1 MKLLN
6 DYKVIYSAFREGE
19 LHGYA
24 TKKLPDAED
33 IALTYINEEGTE
45 LEAEDIK
52 AIKLVYSKGN
62 SLYYSLTGLPAE
74 DDHKLFVYCEDELV
88 FGEED
93 APTPAEKYQVEVAA
107 IANAVITG
115 AGKYAEGANVKITL
129 KAANGYRFAEGNAPK
144 INGEELAKEG
154 AKFVYEFVMGTEA
167 VSIEIA
173 DVLIEKIP
181 EPVPT
186 PKYTVTVQNIEG
198 MAFSGAGEFE
208 EGEEVSIL
216 IRTKNGYQWAAGNAP
231 KVNGV
236 ALEAVGNKFK
246 YTFNMPAED
255 VTVEFEDVLIEE
267 IPVVEPDK
275 VFYYESATPL
285 DNIDEN
291 FHYNELEG
299 DEVDITLFFGGN
311 KNVGYFVAVPANK
324 AFSAAYQPAMPNT
337 DILDVQFKAFDVEY
351 EGKAYKLYI
360 TWDPE
365 ADVFDKHSTIGEDHE
380 EYRFVF

>member
-6 DYKVIYSAFREGE
+6 DYKVIYSAYREGE

-24 TKKLPDAED
+24 TKKLPAADD
-33 IALTYINEEGTE
+33 VALTYINEEGTE
-45 LEAEDIK
+45 LSAEDIK
-52 AIKLVYSKGN
+52 AIKLVYSKGE
-62 SLYYSLTGLPAE
+62 SLYYSLTGFPAE

-107 IANAVITG
+107 ITHAVITG

-144 INGEELAKEG
+144 INDEDLAKEG
-154 AKFVYEFVMGTEA
+154 NKFVYEFVMGTEA

-186 PKYTVTVQNIEG
+186 PKYAVTVQNIEG
-198 MAFSGAGEFE
+198 MAFSGTGEFE
-208 EGEEVSIL
+208 EGEEVTIL

-236 ALEAVGNKFK
+236 ALEAVSGNKFK
-246 YTFNMPAED
+246 YTFNMPAEA
-255 VTVEFEDVLIEE
+255 VTVVFEDVLIEE
-267 IPVVEPDK
+267 IPAPATPKVYYYMGEDK
-275 VFYYESATPL
+275 LTEFDANKFEAEDFDESATFV
-285 DNIDEN
+285 E
-291 FHYNELEG
+291 HTYATY
-299 DEVDITLFFGGN
+299 VDSYYAI
-311 KNVGYFVAVPANK
+311 AVPASK
-324 AFSAAYQPAMPNT
+324 PIQHIYQNG
-337 DILDVQFKAFDVEY
+337 LESFDVLEMF
-351 EGKAYKLYI
+351 EEHQINVGNDAYRLYVTVDI
-360 TWDPE
+360 HVAEIEHDT
-365 ADVFDKHSTIGEDHE
+365 FK
-380 EYRFVF
+380 FVF